1 MHAFCN
7 NLKSK
12 SKEEER
18 IYKNKT
24 PKTLFKVLNINQ
36 LIQCHP
42 QNDMQQ
48 N

>member
-1 MHAFCN
+1 MHTLCN

-24 PKTLFKVLNINQ
+24 PKTLFIILSINQ
-36 LIQCHP
+36 LIQRYS
-42 QNDMQQ
+42 QNNMQ
-48 N
+48 